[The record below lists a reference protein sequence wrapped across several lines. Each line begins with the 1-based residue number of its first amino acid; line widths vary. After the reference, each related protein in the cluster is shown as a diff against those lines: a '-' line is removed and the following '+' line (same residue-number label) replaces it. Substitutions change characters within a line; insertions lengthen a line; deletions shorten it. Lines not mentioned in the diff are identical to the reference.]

1 LILQV
6 LNFGHW
12 KEGACMLLGEET
24 ERVFSIFGPYQ
35 NSTKYM
41 SEGSNTANSYFSL
54 NNFIN

>member
-1 LILQV
+1 
-6 LNFGHW
+6 
-12 KEGACMLLGEET
+12 MLLGEET